1 MATIHEE
8 CVTVRFS
15 ILARN
20 DEVVK
25 KHFVSDE
32 QIQLIDETL
41 KEVDFTRAVFLDTET
56 TGLAGGAGTVPFLV
70 GLGSGAAEAQAG
82 LLGELDRGQ

>member
-15 ILARN
+15 ILTRD

-25 KHFVSDE
+25 KNFVSDE
-32 QIQLIDETL
+32 QIELIDATL
-41 KEVDFTRAVFLDTET
+41 QEVMADKADVVIEVERSK
-56 TGLAGGAGTVPFLV
+56 G
-70 GLGSGAAEAQAG
+70 
-82 LLGELDRGQ
+82 

>member
-1 MATIHEE
+1 MAKIHEE

-25 KHFVSDE
+25 KNFVSDE
-32 QIQLIDETL
+32 QIALIDETL
-41 KEVDFTRAVFLDTET
+41 KAVMEDVTGMVVEVERSE
-56 TGLAGGAGTVPFLV
+56 G
-70 GLGSGAAEAQAG
+70 
-82 LLGELDRGQ
+82 

>member
-20 DEVVK
+20 DEVVEK
-25 KHFVSDE
+25 NFVSDE
-32 QIQLIDETL
+32 QIELIDATL
-41 KEVDFTRAVFLDTET
+41 QEV
-56 TGLAGGAGTVPFLV
+56 LADKTDVVIEVERSGG
-70 GLGSGAAEAQAG
+70 
-82 LLGELDRGQ
+82 

>member
-15 ILARN
+15 ILSRN
-20 DEVVK
+20 DEAVK

-32 QIQLIDETL
+32 QIEIIDATL
-41 KEVDFTRAVFLDTET
+41 QEVLGDN
-56 TGLAGGAGTVPFLV
+56 TGIVVEVERSEG
-70 GLGSGAAEAQAG
+70 
-82 LLGELDRGQ
+82 

>member
-20 DEVVK
+20 DEAVK
-25 KHFVSDE
+25 KNFVSDE
-32 QIQLIDETL
+32 QIDIIDATL
-41 KEVDFTRAVFLDTET
+41 QEVLGDN
-56 TGLAGGAGTVPFLV
+56 TGIVVEVERSKG
-70 GLGSGAAEAQAG
+70 
-82 LLGELDRGQ
+82 

>member
-20 DEVVK
+20 DEAVK
-25 KHFVSDE
+25 AHFVSDE
-32 QIQLIDETL
+32 EIELIDATL
-41 KEVDFTRAVFLDTET
+41 QEVLADK
-56 TGLAGGAGTVPFLV
+56 TGVVIEVERNGG
-70 GLGSGAAEAQAG
+70 
-82 LLGELDRGQ
+82 